1 METVR
6 TGPIEWAVAE
16 HMRPGQSESG
26 DHSLA
31 MAIPGGAPVGVV
43 DGLGHGAEAADA
55 AKTAVGSIERHA
67 QEPIIPPIRDC
78 HRSLL
83 GPRGALITAAPC
95 TPAAET
101 MTPAGHG

>member
-16 HMRPGQSESG
+16 HMQPGQTESG

-31 MAIPGGAPVGVV
+31 MAIPGGALVGVV

-55 AKTAVGSIERHA
+55 AKTAVWSIERHA
-67 QEPIIPPIRDC
+67 HEPISPLTRDS
-78 HRSLL
+78 HRSLFASSGAAL
-83 GPRGALITAAPC
+83 PVAASNAPDETVPRP
-95 TPAAET
+95 
-101 MTPAGHG
+101 

>member
-16 HMRPGQSESG
+16 HMQPGQTESG

-31 MAIPGGAPVGVV
+31 MAIPGGALVGVV

-55 AKTAVGSIERHA
+55 PRTAGGSIERHA
-67 QEPIIPPIRDC
+67 QDPIIPLIRDC
-78 HRSLL
+78 HRTQFGS
-83 GPRGALITAAPC
+83 RGAVITVAPLN
-95 TPAAET
+95 PADET
-101 MTPAGHG
+101 TTRL